1 MRGNRAR
8 TVIQNGLVLL
18 LLAAGGA
25 GAGIDPQPSVFDR
38 AGHEIRYT
46 LSYNAVADQAQFAS
60 VDPVIPGGSEAPPEV
75 STPKSPA
82 KAFLLS
88 LAIPGLGQ
96 YYYGSRV
103 KPFIFLGAEIT
114 AWVLNLKFNNDG
126 DDITDEFEAFNREHW
141 IRDNYEQ
148 KYLAWNYGGITDDD
162 LIEAQEIS
170 HHLPDTRTQQYYEM
184 TGKYDQ
190 FSWGWD
196 DANIDGKTIDD
207 YNAGDPPPKT
217 SERVPYSARRFWY
230 EQRRDDANGK
240 YDLAKKMIAVS
251 MVNHL
256 VSAFEAY
263 FATKKRNDRPGDKDT
278 DFSRVKVNAELKSQ
292 YSRYDTPSLKLTYK
306 F

>member
-1 MRGNRAR
+1 MRVHRPQTA
-8 TVIQNGLVLL
+8 ILHGLVLL
-18 LLAAGGA
+18 LLAASGGGA
-25 GAGIDPQPSVFDR
+25 TVGPEPSVFEQAR
-38 AGHEIRYT
+38 HEIRYNR
-46 LSYNAVADQAQFAS
+46 SYSAVAGETQFAS
-60 VDPVIPGGSEAPPEV
+60 VDQIARAGSETPPVE
-75 STPKSPA
+75 SKPKSPA

-88 LAIPGLGQ
+88 LVIPGLGQ

-103 KPFIFLGAEIT
+103 KPFIFIGAEIT
-114 AWVLNLKFNNDG
+114 TWVLNIKLNNDG
-126 DDITDEFEAFNREHW
+126 DDITAEFEAFNRAHW

-196 DANIDGKTIDD
+196 DANIDGQFIDD
-207 YNAGDPPPKT
+207 YSAGDPPPKT
-217 SERVPYSARRFWY
+217 SVRVPYSARRFWY

-251 MVNHL
+251 MINHL

-263 FATKKRNDRPGDKDT
+263 FATKKQNNEPAKPDA
-278 DFSRVKVNAELKSQ
+278 DFARIKVKAELKSQ
-292 YSRYDTPSLKLTYK
+292 YSRYDTPFVKLTYK

>member
-1 MRGNRAR
+1 MRPNRHHA
-8 TVIQNGLVLL
+8 TIQCGLVML
-18 LLAAGGA
+18 LLAAGGV
-25 GAGIDPQPSVFDR
+25 GATVDPQPSVFEQER
-38 AGHEIRYT
+38 HKIRYA
-46 LSYNAVADQAQFAS
+46 LSYNAPAGEMQYAS
-60 VDPVIPGGSEAPPEV
+60 VNQVAQGGSETPPAV
-75 STPKSPA
+75 SKPKSAA

-114 AWVLNLKFNNDG
+114 TWILNIKLNSDG
-126 DDITDEFEAFNREHW
+126 DDITAEFEAFNREHW

-196 DANIDGKTIDD
+196 DANIDGRTIDD
-207 YNAGDPPPKT
+207 YSSGDPPPKT
-217 SERVPYSARRFWY
+217 SETVPYSARRFWY

-251 MVNHL
+251 MINHL

-263 FATKKRNDRPGDKDT
+263 FATKKRNDKPPEADA
-278 DFSRVKVNAELKSQ
+278 DFARIRVKAELKTR
-292 YSRYDTPSLKLTYK
+292 YSTYDTPFLKLTYK

>member
-1 MRGNRAR
+1 MSASRLQ
-8 TVIQNGLVLL
+8 TVIQRGLVLL

-25 GAGIDPQPSVFDR
+25 GATVGPKPSVFEQVR
-38 AGHEIRYT
+38 HQIRYD
-46 LSYNAVADQAQFAS
+46 LSYSPVADEAQFAS
-60 VDPVIPGGSEAPPEV
+60 AGQNARSDSEAPPAV
-75 STPKSPA
+75 STSKSPA

-103 KPFIFLGAEIT
+103 KPFIFIGIEIS
-114 AWVLNLKFNNDG
+114 AWVLNIRLNNDG
-126 DDITDEFEAFNREHW
+126 DDITAEFEAFNRAHW

-196 DANIDGKTIDD
+196 DANVDGKTIDD
-207 YNAGDPPPKT
+207 YSAGDPPPKT
-217 SERVPYSARRFWY
+217 SERVPYSTRRFWY

-251 MVNHL
+251 MINHL

-263 FATKKRNDRPGDKDT
+263 FATKKRNDRPADKDT
-278 DFSRVKVNAELKSQ
+278 EFARIKVRAELKTQ
-292 YSRYDTPSLKLTYK
+292 YSRYDTPFLKLTYK